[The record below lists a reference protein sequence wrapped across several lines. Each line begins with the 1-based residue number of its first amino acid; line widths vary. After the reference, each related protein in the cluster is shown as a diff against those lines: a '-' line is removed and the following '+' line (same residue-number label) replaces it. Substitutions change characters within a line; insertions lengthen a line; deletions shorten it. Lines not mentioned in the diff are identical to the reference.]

1 LITDGVNGRFVKLA
15 NPYFNHQSVTQG
27 SVLINFIAPEV
38 MTSQKYDMKADIYSI
53 GRIIEELFFF
63 TNNL

>member
-1 LITDGVNGRFVKLA
+1 LKPKNIFITDGINGRFVKLA
-15 NPYFNHQSVTQG
+15 NPLFNHQTVTQC
-27 SVLINFIAPEV
+27 SEV

-63 TNNL
+63 TYNM